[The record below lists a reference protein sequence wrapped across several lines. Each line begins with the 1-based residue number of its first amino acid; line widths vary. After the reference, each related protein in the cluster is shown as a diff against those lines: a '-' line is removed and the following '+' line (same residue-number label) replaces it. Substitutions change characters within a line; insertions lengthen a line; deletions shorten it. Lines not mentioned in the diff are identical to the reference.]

1 MSEICRQLQR
11 LRTPPSLDFS
21 KPHLSID
28 DASDG
33 DDDGGGD
40 DDHGAHAQYA
50 VLGFS
55 KPQSLDPA
63 RPQTGSCS
71 GDIHRRVVVEKGSLS
86 WCLDVLMPLNEGT
99 IFQAN
104 AQDHNV
110 GQAGIF

>member
-33 DDDGGGD
+33 DDGDVDSDADDDGGGD

-50 VLGFS
+50 VLL
-55 KPQSLDPA
+55 KTPDA
-63 RPQTGSCS
+63 RSRPSTNW
-71 GDIHRRVVVEKGSLS
+71 IL
-86 WCLDVLMPLNEGT
+86 L
-99 IFQAN
+99 
-104 AQDHNV
+104 
-110 GQAGIF
+110 

>member
-40 DDHGAHAQYA
+40 DDDGGDVDSDGDDDGGGDDDHGAHAQYA
-50 VLGFS
+50 VLLKTPVAPS
-55 KPQSLDPA
+55 
-63 RPQTGSCS
+63 RPSTNWILLWRHS
-71 GDIHRRVVVEKGSLS
+71 
-86 WCLDVLMPLNEGT
+86 
-99 IFQAN
+99 
-104 AQDHNV
+104 
-110 GQAGIF
+110 

>member
-33 DDDGGGD
+33 DDDGGEDDDDDGGDDDDAECGDVDSDADDDGGGD

-50 VLGFS
+50 VLL
-55 KPQSLDPA
+55 KTPVA
-63 RPQTGSCS
+63 RSRPSTNWILLWRHS
-71 GDIHRRVVVEKGSLS
+71 
-86 WCLDVLMPLNEGT
+86 
-99 IFQAN
+99 
-104 AQDHNV
+104 
-110 GQAGIF
+110 

>member
-33 DDDGGGD
+33 GGDGGGGDDECGDVDSDADDDGGGD

-50 VLGFS
+50 VLL
-55 KPQSLDPA
+55 KTPVAQSHPSTNWIL
-63 RPQTGSCS
+63 
-71 GDIHRRVVVEKGSLS
+71 L
-86 WCLDVLMPLNEGT
+86 
-99 IFQAN
+99 
-104 AQDHNV
+104 
-110 GQAGIF
+110 

>member
-50 VLGFS
+50 MLGFS
-55 KPQSLDPA
+55 KPQIPLVHKLDLALETFIVALSLK
-63 RPQTGSCS
+63 
-71 GDIHRRVVVEKGSLS
+71 RVH
-86 WCLDVLMPLNEGT
+86 CPDVLT
-99 IFQAN
+99 S
-104 AQDHNV
+104 
-110 GQAGIF
+110 